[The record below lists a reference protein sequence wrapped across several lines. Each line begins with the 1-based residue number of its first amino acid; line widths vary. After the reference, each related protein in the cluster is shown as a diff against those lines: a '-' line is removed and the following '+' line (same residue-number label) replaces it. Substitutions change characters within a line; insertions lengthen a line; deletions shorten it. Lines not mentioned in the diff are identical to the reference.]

1 MLTIW
6 IQICACSFHH
16 YLNER
21 VSFRALIK
29 GFCVV
34 NPISTRSLVLLR
46 DVSVC
51 KTVVDCEDDQANRTV
66 VDCKGDQANRTV
78 VDCEDDQANR

>member
-66 VDCKGDQANRTV
+66 VDCEDGQANRTV
-78 VDCEDDQANR
+78 VDG